1 MAIAI
6 RALCN
11 TGSISCQTVCCVGTN
26 NHNNSAINCHKHTHT
41 HITYHIHTYI
51 NACESKEKEIKYAKI
66 KLLTIH
72 EEEKS
77 YINKWLFMLVK
88 QKSYILFA
96 PPTTN
101 IH

>member
-1 MAIAI
+1 M
-6 RALCN
+6 
-11 TGSISCQTVCCVGTN
+11 
-26 NHNNSAINCHKHTHT
+26 H
-41 HITYHIHTYI
+41 
-51 NACESKEKEIKYAKI
+51 AKI
-66 KLLTIH
+66 KRRKSNMQKLNYLLH

-101 IH
+101 KHSLTKNKQQQNESINIENNMKLKKQK

>member
-1 MAIAI
+1 M
-6 RALCN
+6 
-11 TGSISCQTVCCVGTN
+11 Q
-26 NHNNSAINCHKHTHT
+26 
-41 HITYHIHTYI
+41 
-51 NACESKEKEIKYAKI
+51 
-66 KLLTIH
+66 KLNYLLH

-101 IH
+101 IHWLKTKQQQENESINIENNMKLKNKSEKHI